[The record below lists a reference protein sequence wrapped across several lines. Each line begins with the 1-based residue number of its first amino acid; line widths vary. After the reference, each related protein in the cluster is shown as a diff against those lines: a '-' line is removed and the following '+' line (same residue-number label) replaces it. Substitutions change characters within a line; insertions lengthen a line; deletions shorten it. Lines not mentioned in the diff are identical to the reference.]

1 MEKGK
6 YGHGIAAWTAAV
18 FIRDNPACT
27 YRQIEQVLDQQVFTA
42 NWRIMFTPKD
52 RNSRK
57 GSMGSTAM
65 GLFWTREL
73 GPSED
78 GSKRRVYRFTITPQG
93 EEFASGPRPPTHQE
107 MREAHAKRMLTAPDP
122 NDWVQHAQA
131 GDLLV
136 TRESKRIW
144 YPISA
149 SITHVSVHITDED
162 GKTRFNSAS
171 HYGCERGEMFTFVG
185 LTPWKRG
192 VDVYSFD
199 HERQRQVYTG
209 RVQALSSRTGQLV
222 DVRAEYLKPI
232 TRRRK

>member
-42 NWRIMFTPKD
+42 
-52 RNSRK
+52 
-57 GSMGSTAM
+57 
-65 GLFWTREL
+65 
-73 GPSED
+73 
-78 GSKRRVYRFTITPQG
+78 KRQVYRFTITPQG

-107 MREAHAKRMLTAPDP
+107 MRDAHAKRMLTAPDP
-122 NDWVQHAQA
+122 NDWVQQAQA

-149 SITHVSVHITDED
+149 SRTHVPVHIVDEN
-162 GKTRFNSAS
+162 GRTLFNSAS

-185 LTPWKRG
+185 LTPWNRG
-192 VDVYSFD
+192 VDIYTFD
-199 HERQRQVYTG
+199 HDRQRQIYTG